1 MEWRAHIR
9 RYGIAALPGEPWM
22 RTAFLILLAL
32 AAVLRF
38 WDLPHL
44 PYTHDELS
52 ALIRIYP
59 TLGETI
65 REGVV
70 ALDTHPPGVQV
81 FEWLWTRAFS
91 MEEADVKLPFIAM
104 GLVAIFLLYRF
115 ALAWTGAG
123 AALVLVTLMAT
134 LQYSVFYGQLARP
147 YAAGLFTTALL
158 ADQLTRFVAFGH
170 RRALIGVGIAAA
182 LSAYTHHFSL
192 MLAALMVA
200 SGLLLLERSQRRSYL
215 VMCGI
220 AAALYLPNIPILLKQ
235 LGLGGLGNWLPPP
248 GHDWLARYGSYI
260 THDSPALAVLLIGL
274 ILASVMLVLRDGGAV
289 GPARWL
295 LLLWGALPLAIGFG
309 YSVWRAP
316 VLQYSVVLFSFPYL
330 ALFLVQGVMHI
341 PRKAVLIGAG
351 LLAIVSVHTLV
362 HSRKHYTVTYHSKYE
377 AMLRAGLA
385 TVEERG
391 ADGVLVLL
399 DMPGN
404 VEGFYR
410 RLWNL
415 REDRMASV
423 NIHEGWEQARV
434 DSLLALYSG
443 KLVVYGRVNGAQ
455 PENLA
460 LVQPRFPRMIDRQDL
475 AEGQVFRFTDA
486 PVLLERFDRDTIAHL
501 GSDTIGAWSI
511 EPSLP
516 LLLEGGWDY
525 SGREFGLLIE
535 LPLDSIVLEQG
546 DQVEVTALVD
556 GWSAD
561 TDASIVADVQ
571 AGGQSIFYRGGRLD
585 PLQRAPGLAV
595 LTVTISPA
603 DIAPQVDQRML
614 RAYLYSPA
622 KGPLHVRT
630 ITLMRREVNRVRDA
644 VLSPVPWLGRFP
656 PE

>member
-9 RYGIAALPGEPWM
+9 RYGTAALPGEPWM

-32 AAVLRF
+32 AAALRF

-65 REGVV
+65 REGVI

-91 MEEADVKLPFIAM
+91 MEEADVKLPFIVM
-104 GLVAIFLLYRF
+104 SLVAIFLLYRF

-158 ADQLTRFVAFGH
+158 ADQLTRFAAFGQ
-170 RRALIGVGIAAA
+170 RRTLIGVGIAAVI
-182 LSAYTHHFSL
+182 SAYTHHFSL

-200 SGLLLLERSQRRSYL
+200 SGFLLVERHRRRGYL
-215 VMCGI
+215 IMCGI
-220 AAALYLPNIPILLKQ
+220 GTVLYLPNIPILLKQ

-248 GHDWLARYGSYI
+248 GDDWLARYASYI
-260 THDSPALAVLLIGL
+260 AHDSPALAVLLIAL
-274 ILASVMLVLRDGGAV
+274 ILASVVLVLRDGGAA

-295 LLLWGALPLAIGFG
+295 LLLWGALPLVIGFG

-330 ALFLVQGVMHI
+330 ALFLVQGLMHM
-341 PRKAVLIGAG
+341 PRKAALLIAG
-351 LLAIVSVHTLV
+351 SLAIISVHTLV

-377 AMLRAGLA
+377 AMLRAGIA

-410 RLWNL
+410 RLWHL
-415 REDRMASV
+415 GEDRLASV
-423 NIHEGWEQARV
+423 NIQEGWEQARV
-434 DSLLALYSG
+434 DSLLTLHSG
-443 KLVVYGRVNGAQ
+443 KWVVYGRVNGAQ

-460 LVQPRFPRMIDRQDL
+460 LVQTRFPRLIDRQDL

-501 GSDTIGAWSI
+501 GSDTIGPWSI

-516 LLLEGGWDY
+516 LVPDGGWDY
-525 SGREFGLLIE
+525 SGREFGLLID

-546 DQVEVTALVD
+546 DQVELTALVE
-556 GWSAD
+556 GWTAE

-571 AGGQSIFYRGGRLD
+571 AGGNTVFYRGGRLD

-595 LTVTISPA
+595 LAVTISPA
-603 DIAPQVDQRML
+603 DIAPHPETRML

-622 KGPLHVRT
+622 KGPLHVRN
-630 ITLMRREVNRVRDA
+630 ITAMRREVNRVRDA